1 MNVFVKDDKAGN
13 RKGERYQV
21 LGKGKGERG
30 KGKED
35 RGKRKEERG

>member
-30 KGKED
+30 KRIGE
-35 RGKRKEERG
+35 RGKRKEDRG